1 MSRYIKSITLKNF
14 QSYKNQTIDFKP
26 GLNLLLGTSD
36 SGKSAILRAMSF
48 VLYNYPKKD
57 SLIHWGELETSVTLE
72 FSDGVKVTRIKGE
85 GRNAIVAF
93 DADGNKIEK
102 EKIDKE
108 IPDDV
113 KLLLGNPPQDDFN
126 GLISYAD
133 QFSPMFLVD
142 LSPTDLPR
150 SLSGLTGIEILEE
163 SAKQLMQN
171 YKSIEKQNKSDEK
184 EYASLVN
191 EAQSYSYVDFYENK
205 IKLLEEKKQLIVD
218 LEEKIALIEG
228 ISKDIDLDVEPDD
241 VEALDNLIDLITS
254 NADSIK
260 LAQALLGRYEKL
272 KVYNLL
278 SHGSCSNNE
287 LDILETLFNRIERE
301 LSNMQE
307 NHQQIEKFKKLEQ
320 TSAEISSISEKGGQL
335 SKEFKLAK
343 ENLDLAINDYTEFKE
358 FLINEK
364 IQCEACGSVLS

>member
-93 DADGNKIEK
+93 AADGNKIEK

-184 EYASLVN
+184 EYTSLVN

-272 KVYNLL
+272 RVYNLL

-287 LDILETLFNRIERE
+287 LDILETLFNRIEKE

>member
-48 VLYNYPKKD
+48 VLYNYPKRD

-287 LDILETLFNRIERE
+287 LDILETLFNRIEKE

>member
-184 EYASLVN
+184 EYTSLVN

-272 KVYNLL
+272 RVYNLL

-287 LDILETLFNRIERE
+287 LDILETLFNRIEKE

>member
-287 LDILETLFNRIERE
+287 LDILETLFNRIEKE

>member
-150 SLSGLTGIEILEE
+150 SLSGLTGIEVLEE

-218 LEEKIALIEG
+218 LEEKIALIED

-287 LDILETLFNRIERE
+287 LDILETLFNRIEKE

>member
-184 EYASLVN
+184 EYTSLVN

-254 NADSIK
+254 NTDSIK
-260 LAQALLGRYEKL
+260 LAQAILGRYEKL
-272 KVYNLL
+272 RVYNLL

-287 LDILETLFNRIERE
+287 LDILETLFNRIEKE

>member
-218 LEEKIALIEG
+218 LEEKIALIED

-287 LDILETLFNRIERE
+287 LDILETLFNRIEKE